1 MSHRLAPQAEAD
13 LLEIWSFVA
22 QESENPEV
30 ADKFIDVIAERIL
43 LLAKNPHLGRPRDH
57 DLQVGLRSFA
67 IGNYVIFYYIEGKD
81 VLILRL
87 LHGRRDIPSLL
98 ND

>member
-1 MSHRLAPQAEAD
+1 LHPKLRRICWKFGVSSRK
-13 LLEIWSFVA
+13 
-22 QESENPEV
+22 SENPEV

-43 LLAKNPHLGRPRDH
+43 LLAKNPHLGRTRDH